1 MLQPTD
7 SPTKAPPQEEEVKLS
22 TTEEPKMVTEPIIQP
37 AAEPVADPLDV
48 RRNSLSGLAE
58 TQPEHH
64 IQFFK
69 TSDLEPLK
77 ELDEFLKKEMTKSPF
92 NKYCIDCKKKQTT
105 HCVVVYGI
113 FVCEDCA
120 TSHLYDYPNGAMSYC
135 YVKKCSGEFWDDY
148 CLKSVQ
154 YGGNQ
159 PVFDLMKEYEIQ
171 DLELSKRY
179 VQPALIWYRKKH
191 LATMDGFGP
200 EWNLPKPPKN
210 FDERVARTKVQL
222 KTGTVVAG
230 KVLHEVQGKT
240 VRGGVAFAG
249 FVDRG
254 GKKVYD
260 KLKDKPWAQKIGAKF
275 QSITNRTISQNN
287 RSASMDESGPPN
299 FASNSS
305 SEKIEEEKKQEGIIE
320 PNKTPQEAGLMD

>member
-69 TSDLEPLK
+69 TSDLDPLK
-77 ELDEFLKKEMTKSPF
+77 ELDEFLKKEMTKTPF

-148 CLKSVQ
+148 
-154 YGGNQ
+154 
-159 PVFDLMKEYEIQ
+159 
-171 DLELSKRY
+171 
-179 VQPALIWYRKKH
+179 
-191 LATMDGFGP
+191 
-200 EWNLPKPPKN
+200 
-210 FDERVARTKVQL
+210 
-222 KTGTVVAG
+222 
-230 KVLHEVQGKT
+230 
-240 VRGGVAFAG
+240 
-249 FVDRG
+249 
-254 GKKVYD
+254 
-260 KLKDKPWAQKIGAKF
+260 
-275 QSITNRTISQNN
+275 
-287 RSASMDESGPPN
+287 
-299 FASNSS
+299 
-305 SEKIEEEKKQEGIIE
+305 
-320 PNKTPQEAGLMD
+320 